1 MNGLMQQLND
11 YFASRL
17 IEKTFP
23 SICYFII
30 FFLIIIPFFSIIH
43 LYEFQSLEKIYS
55 SYYLR
60 VILFTI
66 SQSFL
71 SCILSITLGIFAAH
85 LFFKHRNIKILKKL
99 ISLMPLIFVSP
110 TLIIVL
116 GVISLYGVSGI
127 INKFFLEFF
136 GQSISIYGILGI
148 VLCHVV
154 LNFPIVIRV
163 MYQSLTEVS
172 SDEWA
177 LADHT
182 NIKGLGLFKSI
193 EWPAFKR
200 NIPSLS
206 VLIFFLCFVSF
217 IPVLVLGGGPKFSTL
232 EVAIYQSILYEF
244 NFVKGLNLIFIQ
256 IFISSIFFY
265 LFFYIYKKEKFILS
279 ENKKFQSSIKF
290 SQKFILD
297 YFLIIIFLLF
307 IFSPLIM
314 IFINGVSEK
323 IVFIFYSSYFW
334 NSLKST
340 FIISFFSG
348 LFSVIIS
355 FGAMNFIY
363 SFKNIS
369 NHKKLEFMIFLPLV
383 ISPIMISAG
392 YYILLKQILSLNIP
406 SILIIILINS
416 IFTIPFSYSFLIT
429 SFKRLK
435 KEHEEASKVLLIK
448 GWKKFILVDWPK
460 LKDPFATAFATSS
473 IISAGDLAV
482 ISFLGTNDLSTI
494 NQSIYRLMGNY
505 RIDEA
510 QSLSLFLLIYCI
522 LYFIFSKILINKIG
536 FKIS

>member
-1 MNGLMQQLND
+1 MQQLND

-17 IEKTFP
+17 IEKIFP

-193 EWPAFKR
+193 EWPALKR

-279 ENKKFQSSIKF
+279 ENKKFQSSTKF

-448 GWKKFILVDWPK
+448 GWKKFILIDWPK
-460 LKDPFATAFATSS
+460 LKGPFATAFATSS